1 MNNQRTTSNR
11 LYGHKTSAGI
21 WSWRVASS
29 DAQGLWNAGD
39 DVVEILVYD
48 LVLGPSGVEDR
59 VLVARYVKDV
69 GGEFVQTSLPGIQ
82 AEDEA
87 S

>member
-1 MNNQRTTSNR
+1 M
-11 LYGHKTSAGI
+11 
-21 WSWRVASS
+21 
-29 DAQGLWNAGD
+29 WNAGD